1 MYKHKPT
8 IKVTIKSICLVLLS
22 RIFVQKIFCN
32 FIIKASVADFLSS
45 KIPCFQH
52 ILPKTFIFIYLFTHL
67 ILDIQTTFRL
77 PSLIA
82 KPFVGNTLKV
92 KAGSPIQVIKNKN
105 IVCSCLLIE
114 RAPCMPAFACPDQ
127 A

>member
-1 MYKHKPT
+1 M
-8 IKVTIKSICLVLLS
+8 
-22 RIFVQKIFCN
+22 
-32 FIIKASVADFLSS
+32 
-45 KIPCFQH
+45 
-52 ILPKTFIFIYLFTHL
+52 
-67 ILDIQTTFRL
+67 LDIQTAFRL

-92 KAGSPIQVIKNKN
+92 KAGSPIQVIKNKS

-114 RAPCMPAFACPDQ
+114 RAPCTPAFACPDQ